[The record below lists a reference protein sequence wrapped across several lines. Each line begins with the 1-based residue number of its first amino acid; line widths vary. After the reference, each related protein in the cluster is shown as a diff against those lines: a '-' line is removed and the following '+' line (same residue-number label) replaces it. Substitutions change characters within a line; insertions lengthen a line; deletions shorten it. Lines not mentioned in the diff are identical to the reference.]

1 MENNLFFFQIYIF
14 IDDKLY
20 NKKHYY
26 CLKITLL
33 GLILN
38 INKKK

>member
-20 NKKHYY
+20 NKKYYY

>member
-1 MENNLFFFQIYIF
+1 MENNLFFSNLIF

-38 INKKK
+38 TNKKK